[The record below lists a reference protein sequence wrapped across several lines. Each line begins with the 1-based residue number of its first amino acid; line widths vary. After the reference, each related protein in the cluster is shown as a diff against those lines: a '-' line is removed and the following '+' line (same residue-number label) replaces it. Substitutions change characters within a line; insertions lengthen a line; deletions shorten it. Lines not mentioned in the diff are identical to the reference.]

1 MTPEDEIQLQQKAQA
16 TFGKSLAQLSE
27 QEMGLLFD
35 DYRGKQQLYDEM
47 AMSDMPQGQAVGGLH
62 LAPGWGEMIGAGAQ
76 KLMGAYMGGKSR
88 RDQAAG
94 RKVAAE
100 VQTRATE
107 LADQRRREEAARAE
121 EERRQWLSLILN
133 RG

>member
-76 KLMGAYMGGKSR
+76 KLMGAYMGGKAVEIR
-88 RDQAAG
+88 PPAG
-94 RKVAAE
+94 RSPPRSRHGRRSWPTSAA
-100 VQTRATE
+100 VKKLHAPRK
-107 LADQRRREEAARAE
+107 
-121 EERRQWLSLILN
+121 
-133 RG
+133 RGASG